1 MDIPHYE
8 HKYLTIFDNES
19 DYTAKESTFEEVN
32 YSVIKSPNESP
43 ENEKDYYPSHRT
55 TNNDNEYV
63 MKYWDSD
70 VTKTKFFLEIVWGYF
85 GWEWN
90 DYTYNDEI
98 LHGGNLYKVKE
109 TNTVR
114 SIIDGNRLYHIN
126 DFLNSQDKIT
136 TIESFDTSNIVTA
149 DRAYKRISNINVTFI
164 STQYRNEYAPLLT
177 LNQADYPALKSAEE
191 MFFCNRFKVIDSTG
205 EVNLSMPNLISAKG
219 FVKGA
224 WIEDNFILNA
234 PLLESFDF
242 GFHWANLKAPSININ
257 DYFTADTINNIKSW
271 RYAFG
276 GATFFYPSGNDDNP
290 HVISLD
296 LSNVNHDGEVLDL
309 TGLFDSIGSYN
320 SADYGRNKNLTINLG
335 VSGQYNLDYA
345 FRNILGKKSNNN
357 AHLTNRAQETWFNDS
372 GITNYNIKGVG
383 FATCNFNVSDN
394 FAGCTSMNYT
404 FTYNEFDT
412 LPPVTTTTTT
422 TTGIYSNCRF
432 LGGISFDF
440 SPNKTIVESSGQFNS
455 CYIEGDI
462 DFKNFDCLRNIEFT
476 NVTSNTPKDFPYIFH
491 NPDYQYNEDGTPYQ
505 TINFSGST
513 IINNVPEQDL
523 YILSTIE
530 NNYRYLNPFRNI
542 PTVDFTPECNWY
554 FKTINN
560 YNGEHEGVTGDS
572 YKTNLL
578 DFTGNTALS
587 KSPTIHIEVNSI
599 SGNSYTNININ
610 YSNLHNLTEVNI
622 YIDKTGSQQSTG
634 DVFNFKGCENLI
646 NFNLKT
652 TKANILGYKID
663 FTNCKLLN
671 KESLLDSLTYIE
683 NFISIILESV
693 VYEQCTSEEKSF
705 IVSKCDTLTINT

>member
-8 HKYLTIFDNES
+8 HKYLTVFDNES

-32 YSVIKSPNESP
+32 YSVIKSPNELP

-90 DYTYNDEI
+90 DYTYNNKV

-136 TIESFDTSNIVTA
+136 TVESFDTSNIVTA
-149 DRAYKRISNINVTFI
+149 DRAYKRISNINTIFT
-164 STQYRNEYAPLLT
+164 STQYQNTYAPLLT

-191 MFFCNRFKVIDSTG
+191 MFFCNRFKIVDSTEG
-205 EVNLSMPNLISAKG
+205 INLSMPNLISAKG

-234 PLLESFDF
+234 PLLELLDF

-271 RYAFG
+271 RYAFS
-276 GATFFYPSGNDDNP
+276 GAVFFYPSGNDDNP

-296 LSNVNHDGEVLDL
+296 LSNVNHDEEVLDL

-320 SADYGRNKNLTINLG
+320 SASYGRNKNLTINLG

-345 FRNILGKKSNNN
+345 FRNILGKESNNN
-357 AHLTNRAQETWFNDS
+357 VHLTNRVQETWFNDS

-404 FTYNEFDT
+404 FAYNEFDT
-412 LPPVTTTTTT
+412 LPPITTTTTTT

-476 NVTSNTPKDFPYIFH
+476 NVTSDTPKNFPYIFH

-505 TINFSGST
+505 YINFSGST
-513 IINNVPEQDL
+513 IINNVPEQTL
-523 YILSTIE
+523 YLDYKQLDGYNRE
-530 NNYRYLNPFRNI
+530 LNPFYNI
-542 PTVDFTPECNWY
+542 PTIDFTENCHWY
-554 FKTINN
+554 YKDIYIDLGDTSSNIIDFRGNTNMTKCPNIHLNISTYDNNQN
-560 YNGEHEGVTGDS
+560 YNVYYYFS
-572 YKTNLL
+572 NLKKL
-578 DFTGNTALS
+578 TS
-587 KSPTIHIEVNSI
+587 VNL
-599 SGNSYTNININ
+599 NIN
-610 YSNLHNLTEVNI
+610 YSNRYWYTGNIDCNGCEELVYFRLQSDADKKFRVNTIDLTGCKKLDIDAFVNSMSFVVQCANL
-622 YIDKTGSQQSTG
+622 YIQQSIW
-634 DVFNFKGCENLI
+634 NQ
-646 NFNLKT
+646 
-652 TKANILGYKID
+652 
-663 FTNCKLLN
+663 LN
-671 KESLLDSLTYIE
+671 SEQQQDI
-683 NFISIILESV
+683 ISIAALTVSV
-693 VYEQCTSEEKSF
+693 IQE
-705 IVSKCDTLTINT
+705 